1 MSLFLPTQLSSTSFT
16 DPAGPFPLLVPWP
29 VFPLGLVLG
38 LSRHSDAWA
47 VLPTTR
53 LQWPPCAATFQVSH
67 LAFPLFISTESTAY
81 LTLPLGCPKGTWM
94 PVYPKHAQHLSQSSS
109 PLCWSCPPSSPP
121 PNPGGHLDLPLLSQL
136 HVLSLHQEPSIPLLE
151 YLFDYPHPHPCS
163 NSALHLFLP
172 GLWHQHPKWP
182 FVSPAPPLAGSL
194 DQHCL

>member
-1 MSLFLPTQLSSTSFT
+1 MSLFLPTQLSSSST

-121 PNPGGHLDLPLLSQL
+121 PNRGGHLDLPLLSQF
-136 HVLSLHQEPSIPLLE
+136 HVLSHYIRSHPFHYLSISLTIPT
-151 YLFDYPHPHPCS
+151 PTP
-163 NSALHLFLP
+163 ALT
-172 GLWHQHPKWP
+172 
-182 FVSPAPPLAGSL
+182 
-194 DQHCL
+194 